1 MSRWLWAAESIFL
14 PALRVQQGRSE
25 AVGLCFLAERYA
37 RSAMSLRPLQR
48 ELAGDEDQ
56 CRGEHETQDGV
67 RHAYGKIA
75 ADDDARQ

>member
-1 MSRWLWAAESIFL
+1 MSRWLWGAESIFL

-48 ELAGDEDQ
+48 ELAGDEEQ
-56 CRGEHETQDGV
+56 CRRERETQDRVG
-67 RHAYGKIA
+67 HTH
-75 ADDDARQ
+75 